1 MYYLWNN
8 ACFPLKPYD
17 LGHKQGVT
25 NELNHKQ
32 NGMVVKAEEMRGV
45 FAKAQLQT
53 KWENGKILRNK
64 QWTCLN
70 SLEKKKNSS
79 LER

>member
-1 MYYLWNN
+1 MI
-8 ACFPLKPYD
+8 
-17 LGHKQGVT
+17 
-25 NELNHKQ
+25 
-32 NGMVVKAEEMRGV
+32 VKAEEMHGV

-70 SLEKKKNSS
+70 SLEKKKTV
-79 LER
+79 L

>member
-1 MYYLWNN
+1 
-8 ACFPLKPYD
+8 
-17 LGHKQGVT
+17 
-25 NELNHKQ
+25 
-32 NGMVVKAEEMRGV
+32 MVVKTEEMRGV

-70 SLEKKKNSS
+70 SLEKKKTVLQKDKYMNMQ
-79 LER
+79 LARQMHRILLC

>member
-1 MYYLWNN
+1 MI
-8 ACFPLKPYD
+8 
-17 LGHKQGVT
+17 
-25 NELNHKQ
+25 
-32 NGMVVKAEEMRGV
+32 VKAEEMRGV

-70 SLEKKKNSS
+70 SLEKKNSS